1 MSDNPAILVFSTD
14 GATDLFQTT
23 VKVIPLHTLHY
34 SSWLHAL
41 HYVRPNQEL
50 WRYSSRMKSSRFPSK
65 HVKDL
70 DYVEDIAVL
79 VNHINTAEKLLSTL
93 ETGAR

>member
-14 GATDLFQTT
+14 GATDSFQTT
-23 VKVIPLHTLHY
+23 VKVMPLHTLHY
-34 SSWLHAL
+34 SSWVHAL

-50 WRYSSRMKSSRFPSK
+50 WRYSSRMKSPRFPSK

-70 DYVEDIAVL
+70 DYADNIAVL
-79 VNHINTAEKLLSTL
+79 VNHINSAETLLSTL